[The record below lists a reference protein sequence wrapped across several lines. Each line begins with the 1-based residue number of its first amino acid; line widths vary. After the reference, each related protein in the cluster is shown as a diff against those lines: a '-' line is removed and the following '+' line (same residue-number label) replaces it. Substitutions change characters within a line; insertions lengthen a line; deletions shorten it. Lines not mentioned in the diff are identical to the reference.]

1 MLPNDS
7 CPKTI
12 LPYITKKRLIDIFP
26 NVYVALRIL
35 LTLPVSVASGE
46 RSFSKLKI
54 IKNYLRSTLS
64 QDHLS
69 GMATLAIEH
78 QVLSTI
84 ETDSFLKD
92 FAKVKARKVCFQKF
106 LKALCLLKALQLFKI
121 IIIQY
126 NVIFAIY
133 IAYKSYFTM
142 FIILC
147 HFVLLIYLKNILL
160 GLFICS

>member
-7 CPKTI
+7 CPKTT
-12 LPYITKKRLIDIFP
+12 LSYITKIRLVGIFP

-35 LTLPVSVASGE
+35 LTLPVSLASGE

-64 QDHLS
+64 QDRVS

-92 FAKVKARKVCFQKF
+92 FAKVKARKVCF
-106 LKALCLLKALQLFKI
+106 
-121 IIIQY
+121 
-126 NVIFAIY
+126 
-133 IAYKSYFTM
+133 
-142 FIILC
+142 
-147 HFVLLIYLKNILL
+147 
-160 GLFICS
+160 